1 MPGYTVIGLLT
12 ATGALAVAAVVAGR
26 VPVLDDDTQPGT
38 QPWAGYVEADDTDAA
53 KRKAAALAALT
64 VPDPDLAPAVLHP
77 VMSIADTAWAIAATA
92 LGQLLPDGAARAIAA
107 HWVAQAHGVELA
119 RLALGTPYDRTTAL
133 GEITRARLS
142 ADELG
147 RAELDELELWI
158 RERAEQ

>member
-26 VPVLDDDTQPGT
+26 VAVLDDDTHPGT
-38 QPWAGYVEADDTDAA
+38 QPWTGYVEADDADAA

-64 VPDPDLAPAVLHP
+64 VPDSDLAPAATHP
-77 VMSIADTAWAIAATA
+77 VMSIADTAWAIVATA
-92 LGQLLPDGAARAIAA
+92 MGQLLPDGAARAIAA
-107 HWVAQAHGVELA
+107 HWVARAHGVELA
-119 RLALGTPYDRTTAL
+119 RLALGAPYDRTTAL
-133 GEITRARLS
+133 GEIARARVG

-147 RAELDELELWI
+147 WVELDELELWI